1 MDIIVV
7 QRTWTQTQG
16 ALMTIAV
23 CDGVGTWT
31 GACAEVARALL
42 EDCGIVAPP
51 VDAWCVARV
60 LGLRVAF
67 DAQQQGRGRLKR
79 IGGRT
84 AILVRPDDRPEREQ
98 WALAHEIGEAVAHR
112 VFERLEVD
120 PRDAPPQRREQVANA
135 MASSLLLPD
144 DWFLPDAAALDGDV
158 LRLKAIYSTTS
169 HELILMNLLRLP
181 QLSLVSVFDQGRLT
195 RRRGNGE
202 LSPPPLLPL
211 ERMVWRHVQ
220 ASGQPAEAQGS
231 GVRVQGWPV
240 HEPGWRRELLRT
252 TALDGLEG
260 TAAGYDDMDAC
271 ELSCFE

>member
-1 MDIIVV
+1 
-7 QRTWTQTQG
+7 
-16 ALMTIAV
+16 MTVAV
-23 CDGVGTWT
+23 REGVGMWAR
-31 GACAEVARALL
+31 ACADVARELL
-42 EDCGIVAPP
+42 DDCGIVAPP
-51 VDAWCVARV
+51 VDTWAVARV

-67 DAQQQGRGRLKR
+67 DVLQQGRGRLKR

-98 WALAHEIGEAVAHR
+98 WTLAHEIGEATAHR

-120 PRDAPPQRREQVANA
+120 PRDAPAQRREQVANA

-144 DWFLPDAAALDGDV
+144 DWFLPDAEAWDGDV
-158 LRLKAIYSTTS
+158 LRLKATYATAS

-181 QLSLVSVFDQGRLT
+181 QLSLVSVFDHGGMT

-202 LSPPPLLPL
+202 LSPPPLMPL
-211 ERMVWRHVQ
+211 ERMVWKQVHE
-220 ASGQPAEAQGS
+220 SGQPAEAQGS

-252 TALDGLEG
+252 MPLDGLEG
-260 TAAGYDDMDAC
+260 TAAAYDDEDAC
-271 ELSCFE
+271 ELSLAE